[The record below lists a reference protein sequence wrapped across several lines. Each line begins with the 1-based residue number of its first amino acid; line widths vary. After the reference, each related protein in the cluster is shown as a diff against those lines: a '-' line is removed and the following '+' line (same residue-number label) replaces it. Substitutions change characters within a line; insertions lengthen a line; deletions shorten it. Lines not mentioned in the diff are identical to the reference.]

1 MVILKMEFLTNPS
14 WWMQLAIQAVVGA
27 GLIVIIKKIYS
38 LVSNKFTN
46 PFKKKGF
53 IGRFIRYF
61 DLKNLRK
68 IRVILKDE
76 TQINRETI
84 KQYAYLSIFLLSM
97 MIYFWLLICLSI
109 LSEDFRV
116 YSNKKAWIYNVFVL
130 IIGSPMFI
138 FEILYLNQKS
148 LVDKIFKFRKK

>member
-1 MVILKMEFLTNPS
+1 MATISCANAYWRFY
-14 WWMQLAIQAVVGA
+14 
-27 GLIVIIKKIYS
+27 IIIYQKLYFIFS
-38 LVSNKFTN
+38 SRIIN

-68 IRVILKDE
+68 IRIILKDE

-84 KQYAYLSIFLLSM
+84 KQYAYLSIFLLSL
-97 MIYFWLLICLSI
+97 IVYFWLLICLSI
-109 LSEDFRV
+109 PSEDFRV
-116 YSNKKAWIYNVFVL
+116 YTNKKAWIYNIFVL

-148 LVDKIFKFRKK
+148 LVDKIFKFRKSR